1 MKALI
6 SAYYSDLYCY

>member
-6 SAYYSDLYCY
+6 SNS